1 MRKRVV
7 LIALLLALLSL
18 SACSKKQEP
27 PKPDLETLYQSM
39 LKIDG
44 MPDMLRVS
52 ADQAEYIFGI
62 MQSDCAGAITAMCA
76 DSLQADELWL
86 VDAVDSAAAD
96 RIETLAK
103 ERLAQKGEETRDYL
117 PDQYLVVQKGKVIR
131 SGDRVCLLVSPQID
145 KLAELVG

>member
-1 MRKRVV
+1 MRKLVV
-7 LIALLLALLSL
+7 LGALLLALLSL
-18 SACSKKQEP
+18 SACAKKQEA
-27 PKPDLETLYQSM
+27 PKADLETLYQRM
-39 LKIDG
+39 LETEG
-44 MPDMLRVS
+44 MPDMLTVP

-62 MQSDCAGAITAMCA
+62 MQSDCSGAITAICA

-117 PDQYLVVQKGKVIR
+117 PDQYLIVQKGRVIR

-145 KLAELVG
+145 KLAELLG